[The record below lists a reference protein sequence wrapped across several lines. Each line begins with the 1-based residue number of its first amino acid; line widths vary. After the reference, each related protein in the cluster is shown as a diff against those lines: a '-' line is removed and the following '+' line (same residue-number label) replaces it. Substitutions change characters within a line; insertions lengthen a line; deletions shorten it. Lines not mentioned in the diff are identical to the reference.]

1 MVNVRRGISI
11 RTSFAIQRNGI
22 PEDLTQ
28 APESFIDVDGTTKP
42 AYPAAFNAK
51 NYGASIHGYMTGL
64 ETGAWW
70 LPSNRE
76 MYLLIKDVLLN
87 SLDPVNRSLT
97 AIGGDRVLASGV
109 VYWCSSES
117 SSYIAWIYN
126 GYGGNLTNNGK
137 INTNACRPVTAF

>member
-51 NYGASIHGYMTGL
+51 NYGASIPGYTTGL

-76 MYLLIKDVLLN
+76 MYLLVKDVLLN

-97 AIGGDRVLASGV
+97 AIGGDRVLASSV
-109 VYWCSSES
+109 VYWCSSEF
-117 SSYIAWIYN
+117 SSYRAWGFDGYN
-126 GYGGNLTNNGK
+126 GTLTS
-137 INTNACRPVTAF
+137 INKYYSNSCRPVTAF